1 MAGGDRQIDFRPLAR
16 DDLPRLRRWLNA
28 PPADDAATA
37 AKYGP
42 MIDGDDR
49 AEMFVFAVDGRE
61 AGVAQRYLIDEEP
74 EWCDALAVALDASGM
89 AGIDYLIGE
98 PDLVGEGIGPGMIGA
113 FVRLTFERYPACRAI
128 VVDVDPQN
136 RASWRA
142 LEKAGMRRIFT
153 GQVLDEG
160 ELAPAHLYRLDRPDA
175 GLTAPPPT

>member
-1 MAGGDRQIDFRPLAR
+1 
-16 DDLPRLRRWLNA
+16 
-28 PPADDAATA
+28 
-37 AKYGP
+37 
-42 MIDGDDR
+42 
-49 AEMFVFAVDGRE
+49 MFVFAVDRRE

-98 PDLVGEGIGPGMIGA
+98 PDLVGEGIGPAMIGA

-160 ELAPAHLYRLDRPDA
+160 ELAPAHLY
-175 GLTAPPPT
+175 